1 VVSTNPTLATPIHPW
16 QYLQKLLQAR
26 VLRVKTPTLLQMEA
40 VECGAAALGIILG
53 YYRRIVPLP
62 ELRRECGVS
71 RDGSKASNM
80 LKAARNY
87 GLQAKGFKKELKQLQ
102 DLHPPYIVFWNF
114 NHFLVVE
121 GFSKQ
126 RVYLNDPATGPRH
139 VSLQEFD
146 EGYTGVVLVME
157 PGEEFTKGGRKPS
170 IILSLWERLQGSA
183 GALVYCMIAGFFL
196 TTIGMAIPVFSQI
209 FVDDILVQQR
219 QHWLRPLLLA
229 MAIAAILQGSL
240 TLLRLRYLRRL
251 KIKLA
256 VGMSSR
262 FLWHILRLPISFYA
276 QRFAGEISY
285 RTTLNDQVADVLS
298 GKLATTAIDAVMVI
312 FYALIMFQYDWVLT
326 LITASFAAVNIITLR
341 WISRQRT
348 DANQRLIQEYGKA
361 AGTSI
366 AALQSIE
373 TLKASGLES
382 DFFSR
387 WSGYYTKA
395 INSQQELGTTN
406 QIFSVLPMLMS
417 ALSSMFL
424 LVVGGLRVMN
434 GHLSIGMLI
443 AFQVLMQ
450 NFQDPVNNLVNFGS
464 NLQELE
470 GNLIRLDDVLNNPIA
485 PQVEQKNTGKREKV
499 KGQGEDSSLL
509 PLPLALSPSSDHS
522 LLPKLQGYVELRNIA
537 FGYSR
542 LEAPLIENF
551 NLSIKPG
558 QRVALVGGSGS
569 GKSTIAKLLSGLY
582 QPWAGEILFD
592 GKPKEQI
599 PHQLLTNSVAMVE
612 QEILLFGGTVRDN
625 LTLWDV
631 TISDKNLMRACEDAA
646 IDNVILSMAGGL
658 DAELIEGAANL
669 SGGQRQRLEIAR
681 ALVNNPSILIMDEAT
696 SALDVET
703 EKIIDENLRR
713 RGCTCIIVAHR
724 LSTIRDCD
732 EIIVLERGKVVQRG
746 THQQLWQVEGVYSRL
761 IRTEGEAL

>member
-1 VVSTNPTLATPIHPW
+1 MVSTKSTLVTLFNPW
-16 QYLQKLLQAR
+16 QYLQKLLPSR
-26 VLRVKTPTLLQMEA
+26 STRVKTPTLLQMEA

-53 YYRRIVPLP
+53 YYGRIVPLP
-62 ELRRECGVS
+62 KLRQECGVS

-80 LKAARNY
+80 VKVARSY
-87 GLQAKGFKKELKQLQ
+87 GLEAKGFKKELKQLWE
-102 DLHPPYIVFWNF
+102 LRPPYIIFWNF
-114 NHFLVVE
+114 NHFVVVE
-121 GFSKQ
+121 GWNKQ
-126 RVYLNDPATGPRH
+126 RIYLNDPGTGPRH

-146 EGYTGVVLVME
+146 EGYTGVVLVIE
-157 PGEEFTKGGRKPS
+157 PGAEFVKGGRKPS
-170 IILSLWERLQGSA
+170 MILSLSKRLQGA
-183 GALVYCMIAGFFL
+183 GDALIYCIVAGFFL
-196 TTIGMAIPVFSQI
+196 TVVGLVIPVFSQV
-209 FVDDILVQQR
+209 FVDDILVEGR
-219 QHWLRPLLLA
+219 QLWLRPLLVG

-262 FLWHILRLPISFYA
+262 FLWHILRLPVSFYA
-276 QRFAGEISY
+276 QRFSGEISN
-285 RTTLNDQVADVLS
+285 RTTLNDQVADVLA
-298 GKLATTAIDAVMVI
+298 GQLATTIIDTFMVF
-312 FYALIMFQYDWVLT
+312 FYALVMVQYDWVLT
-326 LITASFAAVNIITLR
+326 LIVVSFAAVNVLTLQL
-341 WISRQRT
+341 ISRQRV

-361 AGTSI
+361 AGVSI

-395 INSQQELGTTN
+395 LNSQQELGVTN
-406 QIFSVLPMLMS
+406 QTFSVLPTLLS
-417 ALSSMFL
+417 ALSSMLL
-424 LVVGGLRVMN
+424 LVVGGLRVMD

-443 AFQVLMQ
+443 AFQGLML
-450 NFQDPVNNLVNFGS
+450 NFQQPVNNLVNFGTT
-464 NLQELE
+464 LQELE
-470 GNLIRLDDVLNNPIA
+470 GNLIRLDDVLDNPIGKVGEA
-485 PQVEQKNTGKREKV
+485 GGREQGAGGVN
-499 KGQGEDSSLL
+499 SSSAYLV
-509 PLPLALSPSSDHS
+509 
-522 LLPKLQGYVELRNIA
+522 PKLQGYVELQNIT

-542 LEAPLIENF
+542 LEPPLIENF

-569 GKSTIAKLLSGLY
+569 GKSTVAKLVSGLY
-582 QPWAGEILFD
+582 QPWAGEVYFD
-592 GKPKEQI
+592 GKPREQI
-599 PHQLLTNSVAMVE
+599 PQQLLTNSVAMVE

-625 LTLWDV
+625 LTLWDTTV
-631 TISDKNLMRACEDAA
+631 PDKSLMRACVDAA
-646 IDNVILSMAGGL
+646 IADVILSMSGGL

-696 SALDVET
+696 SALDAET
-703 EKIIDENLRR
+703 EQIIDQNLRR

-732 EIIVLERGKVVQRG
+732 QIIVLERGKVVQLG
-746 THQQLWQVEGVYSRL
+746 THKELWQVDGAYSRL
-761 IRTEGEAL
+761 LGTQG